1 MILIGRYLS
10 PYVRRVATTLNFYN
24 MPFEHQPL
32 QHTGDDAPHLRKINP
47 IGRVPALVVSDDN
60 VVVESAAILDYL
72 DREVGAERAL
82 IPAAGDARTRAMS
95 MLGVA
100 TGSIDK
106 AISCAY
112 EVRFRP
118 EEKRHAPWS
127 DRCAEQAAGGYTWLE
142 SQLQGD
148 WFGGDKMSQVDITV
162 AVGWQFMGLGTPQLQ
177 ASIDAPRIAALTER
191 LMQLEAFSSTY
202 PG

>member
-10 PYVRRVATTLNFYN
+10 PYVRRVATTLNFYG

-47 IGRVPALVVSDDN
+47 IGRVPALVVNDDT

-72 DREVGAERAL
+72 DREVGAAQAL
-82 IPAAGDARTRAMS
+82 TPATGDARTRAMN

-106 AISCAY
+106 AISVAY

-127 DRCAEQAAGGYTWLE
+127 DRCAEQAAGGYAWLE

-148 WFGGDKMSQVDITV
+148 WFLGDKMSQVDITV
-162 AVGWQFMGLGTPQLQ
+162 AVGWQFMGLGTPDLQ
-177 ASIDAPRIAALTER
+177 QSIEAPAIAALVER
-191 LMQLEAFSSTY
+191 LMQEDAYSATF

>member
-1 MILIGRYLS
+1 VILIGRYLS
-10 PYVRRVATTLNFYN
+10 PYARRVATTLNTYN
-24 MPFEHQPL
+24 LPFEHQPL
-32 QHTGDDAPHLRKINP
+32 QHTGDDAPHLRQINP
-47 IGRVPALVVSDDN
+47 IGRVPALVVSDDM
-60 VVVESAAILDYL
+60 VVVESSAILDYL

-82 IPAAGDARTRAMS
+82 IPASGDARTRAMS

-112 EVRFRP
+112 EIRFRP
-118 EEKRHAPWS
+118 EEKRHAAWT
-127 DRCAEQAAGGYTWLE
+127 DRCAEQAVGGYDWLE

-148 WFGGDKMSQVDITV
+148 WFIGDKMSQVDITV
-162 AVGWQFMGLGTPQLQ
+162 AIGWQFMGLGTPELQ
-177 ASIDAPRIAALTER
+177 QSIAAPRIAALAER
-191 LMQLEAFSSTY
+191 LMALDAFSSTY